1 MSKQLENKVE
11 EAVEEVIAGLTEG
24 FAEGVAEQFKK
35 PYTLRELEDED
46 LYTVLEI
53 VGKVLPDD
61 AKEAFAQAVSG
72 GKVSLEEVGGKIAFD
87 LIKYI
92 LKNFKS
98 VKNEVYAFLS
108 DLSGL
113 SADEIR
119 KMPFGTTPAM
129 LKEVFMNEKNSDFF
143 KGFSKLFS

>member
-1 MSKQLENKVE
+1 MSDNLEIKEETVE
-11 EAVEEVIAGLTEG
+11 
-24 FAEGVAEQFKK
+24 K

-53 VGKVLPDD
+53 VGKVLPED
-61 AKEAFAQAVSG
+61 AKEAFAQAVSEEG
-72 GKVSLEEVGGKIAFD
+72 EEGVKNKLEKLGGKIAFD

-113 SADEIR
+113 PADDIR

-129 LKEVFMNEKNSDFF
+129 LKEVFLSEKNSSFF
-143 KGFSKLFS
+143 KGFSKLLS

>member
-1 MSKQLENKVE
+1 MSKLENKVE
-11 EAVEEVIAGLTEG
+11 AVEEV
-24 FAEGVAEQFKK
+24 K

-61 AKEAFAQAVSG
+61 AKEAFSQAVSN
-72 GKVSLEEVGGKIAFD
+72 GKVSLEEVGGKVAFD

-113 SADEIR
+113 SAEEIR

-129 LKEVFMNEKNSDFF
+129 LKEVFLNKNNSSFLT
-143 KGFSKLFS
+143 GFSKLFS

>member
-1 MSKQLENKVE
+1 MSKLENKVE
-11 EAVEEVIAGLTEG
+11 AVEEV
-24 FAEGVAEQFKK
+24 K

-53 VGKVLPDD
+53 VGKVLPED
-61 AKEAFAQAVSG
+61 AKEAFSQAVSN
-72 GKVSLEEVGGKIAFD
+72 GKVSLEEVGGKVAFD

-113 SADEIR
+113 SAEEIK

-129 LKEVFMNEKNSDFF
+129 LKEVFTSKNNSSFLT
-143 KGFSKLFS
+143 GFSKLFS